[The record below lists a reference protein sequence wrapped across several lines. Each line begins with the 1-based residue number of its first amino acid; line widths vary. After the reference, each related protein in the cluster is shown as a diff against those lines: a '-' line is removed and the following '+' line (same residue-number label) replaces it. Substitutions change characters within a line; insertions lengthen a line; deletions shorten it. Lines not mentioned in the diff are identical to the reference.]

1 MLYMALSSF
10 VMVMSI
16 GVIFSHMKLNSGT
29 QKTAWDFT
37 ESLAIPLLTM
47 ALVSPFAVSL
57 SNIEQAQSL
66 DGLSRLSV
74 GLQWAGLLASMGLF
88 ALFIRR
94 AWLAPRRFWFCGAI
108 VATLLLTFIFANSL
122 WFVSG
127 SGTGVVSPFVLGERE
142 NSDVN
147 CPRETMLVHYNRGAP
162 SEWRC
167 PTGMMLMAG
176 MSRPFLP
183 WPDYRS
189 GRSQQLSD
197 AISTIM
203 DSAHSAKGGQ
213 KP

>member
-127 SGTGVVSPFVLGERE
+127 TGVVSPFVLGDRE

-147 CPRETMLVHYNRGAP
+147 CPRETMLVHYNRGGP

-176 MSRPFLP
+176 TSRPFLP

>member
-16 GVIFSHMKLNSGT
+16 GVIFSHMKVNRGT

-57 SNIEQAQSL
+57 SSIEQAQSL

-94 AWLAPRRFWFCGAI
+94 AWLATRRFWFCGAI
-108 VATLLLTFIFANSL
+108 MATLLLTFIFANSL
-122 WFVSG
+122 WFISG
-127 SGTGVVSPFVLGERE
+127 KGVGVVSPFVLGERG

-147 CPRETMLVHYNRGAP
+147 CSRETMLVHYIRGAP
-162 SEWRC
+162 SDWRC

-176 MSRPFLP
+176 TSRPFLP

-189 GRSQQLSD
+189 GQSQQLSD
-197 AISTIM
+197 AISTIV
-203 DSAHSAKGGQ
+203 DSAHSAQGSQ